1 MMSISA
7 AACTYVE
14 TLASMATDEDVF
26 AGLADD
32 VQAEPQDPSEAVDDA
47 QLTYEE
53 ALKVWSD

>member
-1 MMSISA
+1 
-7 AACTYVE
+7 
-14 TLASMATDEDVF
+14 MATDEDVF